1 MTNRNILKRDWFELQ
16 TELKE
21 RWPDLTQ
28 SDFTY
33 INGDD
38 ERLVQTVMKRRHLSE
53 EEARRD
59 VAFFLNTL
67 PPRQK
72 LA

>member
-1 MTNRNILKRDWFELQ
+1 MSKRNILKKNWFELQ

-28 SDFTY
+28 SDLDY
-33 INGDD
+33 INGD
-38 ERLVQTVMKRRHLSE
+38 EEKLLEIVMKRRHITD

-59 VAFFLNTL
+59 VRFFLNTL
-67 PPRQK
+67 PPQQK

>member
-1 MTNRNILKRDWFELQ
+1 MSKRNILKKNWFELQ

-28 SDFTY
+28 SDLDY
-33 INGDD
+33 INGD
-38 ERLVQTVMKRRHLSE
+38 EEKLLEIVMKRRHITE
-53 EEARRD
+53 EEARLD
-59 VAFFLNTL
+59 VRFFLNTL
-67 PPRQK
+67 PPQQK